1 MEILVG
7 DDRLDSLKACVSGRL
22 WVREH
27 ARGVENIEALI
38 LHRPHV
44 ETIHRYDHED
54 VEVVLAAI
62 GFFIPP
68 HRGLKAFHCKIDF
81 VDVVCLGE
89 NLKRDLAPA
98 RCRKG
103 VLNELEIA
111 GYQRV
116 QIGRF

>member
-1 MEILVG
+1 M
-7 DDRLDSLKACVSGRL
+7 
-22 WVREH
+22 REH

-44 ETIHRYDHED
+44 ETIHRYNHED
-54 VEVVLAAI
+54 IEVILAAI
-62 GFFIPP
+62 DFLIPT
-68 HRGLKAFHCKIDF
+68 HRGFKAFHCKIDF
-81 VDVVCLGE
+81 VDVVRLGE

-98 RCRKG
+98 RRGKG
-103 VLNELEIA
+103 VLNKLEIA